1 VTEASGTS
9 TVAAVQL
16 SSGSD
21 PTRNVETAIELIREA
36 ADRGATY
43 IQVPEYFNYLG
54 PARNFPDVSETVPG
68 PTTLRLGDLAREL
81 NVTIHVGSLLETSP
95 DPSKCYNTSV
105 LLGSDGRVKAFY
117 RKVHLFDIAVPDEIV
132 HQESDAIAAGH
143 QAVVVALAHF
153 RLGLSI
159 CFDVRFAE
167 LYRMLALDGA
177 QVLAIPAAFNA
188 ATGRAHWDVLVRAR
202 AIENLAFVVA
212 AAQVGTTA
220 EGINTY
226 GHSMIVGPW
235 GDVIAESTASGPDV
249 VIATIDVGDV
259 VGRRTQIGVL
269 DLRRPD
275 VYDTKVVDG
284 KPRASSD

>member
-1 VTEASGTS
+1 MTEASGTS

-54 PARNFPDVSETVPG
+54 PARNFSVVSETVPG

-167 LYRMLALDGA
+167 LYR
-177 QVLAIPAAFNA
+177 
-188 ATGRAHWDVLVRAR
+188 
-202 AIENLAFVVA
+202 
-212 AAQVGTTA
+212 
-220 EGINTY
+220 
-226 GHSMIVGPW
+226 
-235 GDVIAESTASGPDV
+235 STA
-249 VIATIDVGDV
+249 
-259 VGRRTQIGVL
+259 RRSSPSRRRST
-269 DLRRPD
+269 RRPD
-275 VYDTKVVDG
+275 ARTG
-284 KPRASSD
+284 TCSCELERSRTSPSSSPRRRSAPPPRASTRTAIR